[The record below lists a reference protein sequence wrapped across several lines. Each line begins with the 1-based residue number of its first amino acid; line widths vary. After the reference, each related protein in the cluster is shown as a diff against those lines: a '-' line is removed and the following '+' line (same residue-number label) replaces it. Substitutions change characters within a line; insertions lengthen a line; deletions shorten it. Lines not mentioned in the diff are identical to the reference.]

1 MDVHLVIYSKKFIF
15 DNLLISPNRVIDY
28 QKSPRN
34 DESSPIQSST
44 TIILVPMNTKGFSGY
59 AGSGY
64 VTLMKNSLLYR
75 SSALKLYADLI
86 PHEKI
91 MNFTGIFLMKL
102 KMPRKQFLDYIWN
115 EIITSMVL
123 ERREISYAMSW
134 LSTLGGAFSAMGDQF
149 CHCAKIAGKISI
161 HQFKLAMR
169 LGDPSVIACCKLY
182 VCLSLIQQEK
192 YDWPKIIIPRI
203 YKYSKTSKDE
213 NLGRMCQGI
222 WAKLKYCYSLNKKKK
237 KKLVYVS

>member
-1 MDVHLVIYSKKFIF
+1 MEVHLIIYSNKFVF
-15 DNLLISPNRVIDY
+15 DNLLISPNHVIDY
-28 QKSPRN
+28 KKSPRN
-34 DESSPIQSST
+34 DESSAIQSST
-44 TIILVPMNTKGFSGY
+44 TMTLVPMNKKGFSGY
-59 AGSGY
+59 TVSGY

-75 SSALKLYADLI
+75 LSALKLYSDLI
-86 PHEKI
+86 PHQKF

-115 EIITSMVL
+115 DIITSMVL

-149 CHCAKIAGKISI
+149 CHCAKIAGNISI

-169 LGDPSVIACCKLY
+169 LGDPSVIACCELY
-182 VCLSLIQQEK
+182 VCLSLIQQQK

-213 NLGRMCQGI
+213 SLGRMCQGI
-222 WAKLKYCYSLNKKKK
+222 WAKLKYCHSLNKKKK
-237 KKLVYVS
+237 KKLAYVS